1 MPKLLIPLLV
11 SLLCTASAATAAESA
26 PYFTERA
33 EQVLELEDF
42 DYDSGWQPPSS
53 AIQVRF
59 TAHGGNTV
67 YVGMD
72 GDGFYDWTAQAIS
85 FDGLPDGGDFDI
97 DFGIDI
103 QSQVQF
109 DILGYQWQGDLM
121 DPITYG
127 IFEAIVFDPYLLPG
141 DPYRPGV
148 LEATIPAETVLN
160 VPLGIDLIVAS
171 GSFHLD
177 IGAEVYA
184 ELEGNSIT
192 VESETESA
200 IVDAWDLAVSLGADP
215 TSPLDVWAT
224 LEAYLYFEVTLLLY
238 PSVVLTVLGSN
249 YTLAQLEIPIDT
261 PPFDDTWVFDPVE
274 LNFAVPE
281 DTKPGGQTQDGQ
293 TQGGNGDG
301 QDSST
306 TFSNCSCSAISA
318 SGKAGRFWFSLL
330 LLLGLGQNRRRRPAH
345 CFPRSSQRT
354 LP

>member
-1 MPKLLIPLLV
+1 MRKLITPLLAAV
-11 SLLCTASAATAAESA
+11 LYASSASAATESA
-26 PYFTERA
+26 PYFTERS
-33 EQVLELEDF
+33 EQVLEFEDF
-42 DYDSGWQPPSS
+42 DYDSGWQPPGSG
-53 AIQVRF
+53 IQVRF

-72 GDGFYDWTAQAIS
+72 GDGFYDWNAEQIS
-85 FDGLPDGGDFDI
+85 FDGLAEGGSFDV
-97 DFGIDI
+97 DFGVDI
-103 QSQVQF
+103 QSQVRF

-148 LEATIPAETVLN
+148 LEATIPAVTVLN

-224 LEAYLYFEVTLLLY
+224 LEAYLYFEVTLTLY

-249 YTLAQLEIPIDT
+249 YTLGQLEIPIET
-261 PPFDDTWVFDPVE
+261 PPIDDTWVFDPVD
-274 LNFAVPE
+274 LSFSAPVDSN
-281 DTKPGGQTQDGQ
+281 PGGE
-293 TQGGNGDG
+293 TQGSNGED
-301 QDSST
+301 QARST
-306 TFSNCSCSAISA
+306 TFTNCACSANA
-318 SGKAGRFWFSLL
+318 GSGEKGGFGLALL
-330 LLLGLGQNRRRRPAH
+330 LLLSLGQSRQRRGAHHPPAPP
-345 CFPRSSQRT
+345 PRAS
-354 LP
+354 L

>member
-1 MPKLLIPLLV
+1 MRKLIAPV
-11 SLLCTASAATAAESA
+11 CSSLLFATSASAATESA

-33 EQVLELEDF
+33 EQVLEFEDF
-42 DYDSGWQPPSS
+42 DYDSGWQPPSA
-53 AIQVRF
+53 AIQVRL

-72 GDGFYDWTAQAIS
+72 GDGFYDWNAQTIS
-85 FDGLPDGGDFDI
+85 FDGLAGGGDFDV
-97 DFGIDI
+97 DLGIDI
-103 QSQVQF
+103 QSQVRF

-171 GSFHLD
+171 GSFRLD
-177 IGAEVYA
+177 IGADVYA

-224 LEAYLYFEVTLLLY
+224 LEAYLYFEVTLLVY

-249 YTLAQLEIPIDT
+249 YTLGQLELPIDT
-261 PPFDDTWVFDPVE
+261 PPIDDTWVFDPVE
-274 LNFAVPE
+274 LTFAAP
-281 DTKPGGQTQDGQ
+281 DDSNPGQ

-301 QDSST
+301 ETNAT
-306 TFSNCSCSAISA
+306 TFSNCSCSEISA
-318 SGKAGRFWFSLL
+318 SAEPGTLGLALL
-330 LLLGLGQNRRRRPAH
+330 LALGLGQRRRPS
-345 CFPRSSQRT
+345 RSGPPPSRT
-354 LP
+354 LL